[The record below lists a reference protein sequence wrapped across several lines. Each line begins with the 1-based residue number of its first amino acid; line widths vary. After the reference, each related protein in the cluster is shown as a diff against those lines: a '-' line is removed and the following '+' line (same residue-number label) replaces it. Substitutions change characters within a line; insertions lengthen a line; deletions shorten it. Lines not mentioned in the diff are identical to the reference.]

1 MFEDFALDAETF
13 SNRLIKW
20 QLFSLRVMGFMFART
35 DSFKLFHFTRGIF
48 VTFSLLLLVTS
59 QVRIVWLHPHD
70 LEGII
75 PGAATSLVY
84 INVISRI
91 IAFYWYR
98 KRYNKLLTNLQSGVR
113 KILATNSPSEMRVYN
128 NYIDYIIKIVY
139 TILLPLLIAVILVSV
154 EGVYFIIYQ
163 SDGWTVQRQVGNT
176 STGMNHLFVLY
187 PTGSLSESFLFTFI
201 LPFYMVSIGLFSFF
215 AWHTFNTALMR
226 YISFRL
232 DVVKYRLENMLK
244 ETKQQ
249 QIHTT
254 PSLESIERDYVD
266 ILLKNSQPAESAPQ
280 LPELLKAILIS
291 CVEDITEQNFI
302 FSFTNEYELVSRI
315 TLFFESSTISGLLC
329 MQLYIISKDFF
340 SGYGVYQFW
349 CVATIGLLWLYYW
362 HADEISQ
369 KSNEITN
376 ALYSFNWYE
385 APLPLQKD
393 IALFMGSSMRPII
406 MKSGFINMNVNTF
419 FTILKTSYSYFT
431 LLQNFAK

>member
-1 MFEDFALDAETF
+1 
-13 SNRLIKW
+13 
-20 QLFSLRVMGFMFART
+20 
-35 DSFKLFHFTRGIF
+35 
-48 VTFSLLLLVTS
+48 
-59 QVRIVWLHPHD
+59 
-70 LEGII
+70 
-75 PGAATSLVY
+75 
-84 INVISRI
+84 
-91 IAFYWYR
+91 
-98 KRYNKLLTNLQSGVR
+98 
-113 KILATNSPSEMRVYN
+113 MRVYN

-232 DVVKYRLENMLK
+232 DVVKYRLENML
-244 ETKQQ
+244 
-249 QIHTT
+249 
-254 PSLESIERDYVD
+254 DYVD

-291 CVEDITEQNFI
+291 CVEDITEVRF
-302 FSFTNEYELVSRI
+302 FTNEYELVSRI